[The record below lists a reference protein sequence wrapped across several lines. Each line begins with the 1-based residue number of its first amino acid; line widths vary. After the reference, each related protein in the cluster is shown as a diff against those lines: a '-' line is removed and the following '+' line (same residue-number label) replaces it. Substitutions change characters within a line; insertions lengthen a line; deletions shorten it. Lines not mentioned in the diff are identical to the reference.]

1 MPPVQCVAFVQRFH
15 ADREAKL
22 RANLTNERWRPVPAP
37 ADLHQLANTIHTCDR
52 LIAPTDPNKDLT
64 DHKKDSPDPDLKSCS
79 AHSSGDDTS
88 VQKESFKIPKYSS
101 SSSQLLGK
109 SRNDNPNV
117 NTSESM
123 SKMTKLSEA
132 ESMTKLTKAESMTK
146 LSKAESMTKLS
157 KAESMTKLNNASS
170 NSSLRGA
177 CDESFSL
184 SDDHQDSN
192 GSSVASRTHSRT
204 PSNTQDSRCGG
215 VVLCGEEYVVVSVGV
230 VVVRLMVE
238 YVECATTLNMAAQS
252 LLSNLADLLR
262 RFNSETCSHCRPRL
276 LLEAGAVSAGSLRT
290 INARHL
296 ALAHRCLHLVLT
308 LLPYLLHHFLLLVKT
323 PTVEKTISQVL
334 LPYGYCSRTVAL
346 VLLPKHYCSASVG
359 TIIRKWKCRN
369 TTLSKPRTARPQK
382 INDRAARKLVRTVV
396 QRPQTTRDE
405 LKDDL
410 KAFGIEA
417 SKHTM
422 SRTLRREGLRSCTP
436 RRTLLLQKRHVKA
449 RLKYAN
455 DHLNKPAAF

>member
-1 MPPVQCVAFVQRFH
+1 MLC
-15 ADREAKL
+15 L
-22 RANLTNERWRPVPAP
+22 C
-37 ADLHQLANTIHTCDR
+37 QLAYSIDR

-64 DHKKDSPDPDLKSCS
+64 DHKKDSPDPDPKSCS

-132 ESMTKLTKAESMTK
+132 ESMTKLNKAESMTK

-204 PSNTQDSRCGG
+204 PSNTQDSKCGG

-262 RFNSETCSHCRPRL
+262 RFNSETCRL

-323 PTVEKTISQVL
+323 PTVEKTISQISTQLCV
-334 LPYGYCSRTVAL
+334 PI
-346 VLLPKHYCSASVG
+346 ASVG

-369 TTLSKPRTARPQK
+369 TTLSKPRTGRLRK
-382 INDRAARKLVRTVV
+382 IKDRAARKLVRTVV

-417 SKHTM
+417 NKHTI

-449 RLKYAN
+449 RLK
-455 DHLNKPAAF
+455 